1 MKTLISLVSLAAC
14 GAFIVGCA
22 STGFEK
28 AGTTST
34 SLREAARDVDN
45 TLVPLD
51 NVVATLSDLVTN
63 PGPDITPQYQ
73 KFNAAVSNLESLA
86 NEVKSREAAM
96 REQGAAYFQ
105 KWDEELAKIQ
115 NDNIQ
120 TRSLD
125 RKNSVAAQFE
135 KVRLSYSQT
144 SADFAPFM
152 SDIKDIRTALS
163 TDLTAGGLA
172 SVKGLASQA
181 NDAAKPLRE
190 SLIRLSAEFRKLGVS
205 ISTTTPPKAD

>member
-14 GAFIVGCA
+14 GALIAGCA

-28 AGTTST
+28 AGATST

-63 PGPDITPQYQ
+63 PEPDITLQFQ
-73 KFNAAVSNLESLA
+73 KFNTALDNLELQA
-86 NEVKSREAAM
+86 NKVSSREAAM
-96 REQGAAYFQ
+96 RHQGAAYFQ

-125 RKNSVAAQFE
+125 RKNAVAAQFE
-135 KVRLSYSQT
+135 EVRLSYAQT
-144 SADFAPFM
+144 SANFTPFL
-152 SDIKDIRTALS
+152 SDLKDIRTALS
-163 TDLTAGGLA
+163 MDLTAGGLA
-172 SVKGLASQA
+172 SVKGLASKA
-181 NDAAKPLRE
+181 NDKVLPLRE
-190 SLIRLSAEFRKLGVS
+190 SLVRLSAEFRKLGVS
-205 ISTTTPPKAD
+205 ISTATPPKAD